1 MHQIIKDDICKK
13 KTSTP
18 SLLRLATCMFAVLLM
33 IGFTAGG
40 NSGHAT
46 DTPNKGPST
55 ILVELFTS
63 EGCSTCPPADLA
75 LEQMDK
81 QPIPGA
87 QLIVL
92 SEHVDYW
99 DHEGWKDP
107 YSSPA
112 ATDRQNEYV
121 HAFSLKTAY
130 TPQIF
135 VDGSSE
141 MHLND
146 PNQVNQVFQKAL
158 SATKTAVRIAS
169 LTVDTETSTVV
180 RGRIE
185 VDENSEKNKANVYVV
200 IALDHVESQVMRGE
214 NGGKHLSHVA
224 VVQELKKIAKLEKGK
239 GLDQEFKLKLKPGTD
254 PANVRIIAFVQDPG
268 PGRVWGAAFRKLEN

>member
-1 MHQIIKDDICKK
+1 MSQIITNDNCKK

-33 IGFTAGG
+33 IGFTVSG
-40 NSGHAT
+40 NSGQST
-46 DTPNKGPST
+46 DTSSKGLPS

-63 EGCSTCPPADLA
+63 EGCSTCPPADLV

-107 YSSPA
+107 YSSSS

-121 HAFSLKTAY
+121 HAFGLKTAY

-146 PNQVNQVFQKAL
+146 PEQVDQVFQKAI
-158 SATKTAVRIAS
+158 SANRTAVHIAS
-169 LTVDTETSTVV
+169 LTVDTGTSTVV

-185 VDENSEKNKANVYVV
+185 VGENSGKNKANVYVV

-214 NGGKHLSHVA
+214 NGGKHLTHVA

-239 GLDQEFKLKLKPGTD
+239 SLDQEFELKLKPGTD
-254 PANVRIIAFVQDPG
+254 PANVRIIAFVQEPG
-268 PGRVWGAAFRKLEN
+268 PGRVWGAAFRKLEK

>member
-1 MHQIIKDDICKK
+1 MFQIITNDNCKK

-18 SLLRLATCMFAVLLM
+18 SLLKPAICMFAALLM
-33 IGFTAGG
+33 IGFTVSG
-40 NSGHAT
+40 NSGQST
-46 DTPNKGPST
+46 ETSSKGLPC

-63 EGCSTCPPADLA
+63 EGCSTCPPADLV

-99 DHEGWKDP
+99 DHDGWKDP
-107 YSSPA
+107 YSSSSS
-112 ATDRQNEYV
+112 TDRQNEYV
-121 HAFSLKTAY
+121 HAFGLKTAY

-146 PNQVNQVFQKAL
+146 PGQVEQVFQKAL
-158 SATKTAVRIAS
+158 SAPKTAVRIAS

-180 RGRIE
+180 RGRIK
-185 VDENSEKNKANVYVV
+185 VGENSEKKANVYVV

-214 NGGKHLSHVA
+214 NGGKHLTHVA
-224 VVQELKKIAKLEKGK
+224 VVQELKKIAKLEKGNS
-239 GLDQEFKLKLKPGTD
+239 LDQEFELKLKPGTD
-254 PANVRIIAFVQDPG
+254 PANVRIIAFVQEPG
-268 PGRVWGAAFRKLEN
+268 PGRVLGAAFRKLEK